1 MSSKMLVT
9 MRQDLRLTMSQ
20 QLHQA
25 ITLLQYNTLELKQL
39 VKQYLETNPLIEVD
53 EPDSDAK
60 ENEENY
66 AEEENDDL
74 ISYQYSSS
82 FNQSRQFNGN
92 DNTLEN
98 IAIHKNLRSHLLEQT
113 LLCGF
118 DSFQQTLAEAIIDAI
133 DDKGYLTMSLQ
144 EIQQT
149 FTEMPKM
156 PVLENILKIIQTFD
170 PAGVAAR
177 DIRECLLIQLDG
189 YQLKDAVWEL
199 AYKIINEWFAT
210 MMSVNTRQMLKKLS
224 ITEEEYSSAML
235 LIKTLNLNPGSLFS
249 QNTDLNIEPELYVK
263 KIKNTWQVFLSDS
276 ILTNVKVNSQYQDL
290 IRQHKNHRSYP
301 SLKQE
306 LEEAQNLLKG
316 LKRRNET
323 LFNVASYIIEI
334 QKDFL
339 DHGPGFLKPMN
350 MADVAA
356 ALNLHESTVSRITT
370 GKYIATP
377 RGVFELKFFF
387 PSHVATQDG
396 RTCSAT
402 AVKAFIKD
410 IISHETGKHIYSDN
424 EIVDMLLA
432 KGIKIARRTVA
443 KYREEM
449 HILSSYQRQLF
460 SHSQTPQ
467 EVET

>member
-1 MSSKMLVT
+1 MSNKMLVT

-53 EPDSDAK
+53 ELEAEVK
-60 ENEENY
+60 EDETY
-66 AEEENDDL
+66 SEEETDDL
-74 ISYQYSSS
+74 NSYQYANS
-82 FNQSRQFNGN
+82 FNQSRQFN
-92 DNTLEN
+92 DKENTLEN
-98 IAIHKNLRSHLLEQT
+98 IAIHKSLRSHLLEQT

-118 DSFQQTLAEAIIDAI
+118 DASQQAIAEAIIDSI
-133 DDKGYLTMSLQ
+133 DDKGYLTMSLS

-149 FTEMPKM
+149 FTDIPTM

-170 PAGVAAR
+170 PAGIAAR

-189 YQLKDAVWEL
+189 CQLKDTIWEL

-210 MMSVNTRQMLKKLS
+210 MMSVNTRQMIKKLGIS
-224 ITEEEYSSAML
+224 EEEYSSAML
-235 LIKTLNLNPGSLFS
+235 LIKTLNLNPGSIFS

-263 KIKNTWQVFLSDS
+263 KIKDIWQVFLSDS

-290 IRQHKNHRSYP
+290 IRQNKNHRSYP

-323 LFNVASYIIEI
+323 LFNVASYIIEM
-334 QKDFL
+334 QSDFL
-339 DHGPGFLKPMN
+339 DHGAGFLKPMN
-350 MADVAA
+350 MADVAV

-402 AVKAFIKD
+402 AVKAFIKE
-410 IISHETGKHIYSDN
+410 IISHETGQHIYSDN

-449 HILSSYQRQLF
+449 HILSSYQRQLL
-460 SHSQTPQ
+460 SHSQKSP
-467 EVET
+467 EVTV